1 MGLAFYA
8 GLAIA
13 FIFELFDELIC
24 DGPYV
29 PLRAPRCEH
38 HMVADRGLSLEVD
51 GDDVFSLGGI
61 ERVEH
66 DIEEIGRTGA
76 K

>member
-1 MGLAFYA
+1 
-8 GLAIA
+8 
-13 FIFELFDELIC
+13 
-24 DGPYV
+24 
-29 PLRAPRCEH
+29 
-38 HMVADRGLSLEVD
+38 MVADRGLSLEVD